1 MRDATLAWAA
11 VTTAAPASVPR
22 RNSRFEGG
30 RAIPFWARIAI
41 PLGIAV
47 AILVVWEFA
56 VDYYNVSHV
65 VLPAPSLIYQSYL
78 TDGVSLL
85 GSLVQTAKVTY
96 LGFFCALVAGVIIAI
111 GFARSQVIE
120 VALSPFAVM
129 LQVTPMIAIAPLVV
143 IWVGI
148 NNTSLAVLILA
159 SIVAFFPILS
169 NTTLGLKSADHN
181 LRELMHLSRA
191 SSWQRLIK
199 LELPSA
205 MPYLLGGMKI
215 SIGLALI
222 GSVVAEFVAGSGAS
236 MGLAWRI
243 IEAANRLNAA
253 RMFAALSMLSAFG
266 ILNFLVLTR
275 IQHALLHRWHESAVR
290 ISR

>member
-1 MRDATLAWAA
+1 MTDATLATPA
-11 VTTAAPASVPR
+11 VTASSRTAPR
-22 RNSRFEGG
+22 RRSGLEG
-30 RAIPFWARIAI
+30 RRLIPLWARVAIPV
-41 PLGIAV
+41 GIAV
-47 AILVVWEFA
+47 TLLAFWEWA
-56 VDYYNVSHV
+56 VGYYGVSKV

-78 TDGVSLL
+78 TDGASLFGSLL
-85 GSLVQTAKVTY
+85 NTARVTY
-96 LGFFCALVAGVIIAI
+96 TGFFCALVAGVIISI
-111 GFARSQVIE
+111 GFARSQIIE

-205 MPYLLGGMKI
+205 MPFILAGMKI
-215 SIGLALI
+215 SIGLSLI
-222 GSVVAEFVAGSGAS
+222 GAVVAEFVAGSGAS

-266 ILNFLVLTR
+266 ILNFLVLSR
-275 IQHALLHRWHESAVR
+275 IQHMLLHRWHESAVR